1 MRTDTN
7 TEEYWGIDGGYAGV
21 GFDAYGSYS
30 ITSCPGAGWTVCSPL
45 TPNGIGIRGSQ
56 QTHYK
61 MIQSVTASQPL
72 NMVTSVRND
81 ARSTVTVSVSPN
93 QIMSVTIDYHDG
105 NGPVAELS
113 GIDLKTINGTDAY
126 PYTFKIGFS
135 GSTGG
140 LKGYHEIRNLGIET
154 LDPSLR
160 VDLASNQQNL
170 TQGDLTSFM
179 ATVSNDASAAPTLGT
194 ITTAVTLPDGIV
206 PQSASGNGW
215 TCSVN
220 GQIVNCSRPGSGAS
234 VLQSGVSAP
243 AITITARVSSSATLG
258 TRSLSATANTIA
270 NAGSSNANL
279 DITIVPPA
287 NPQASV
293 PSAPN
298 TGNGLNLAQV
308 IIMSGLTFVLGI
320 AIIAI
325 GRSVRRHR

>member
-30 ITSCPGAGWTVCSPL
+30 ITSCPGAGWTGCSPL
-45 TPNGIGIRGSQ
+45 TPNGIGIRESQ
-56 QTHYK
+56 QAHYE

-126 PYTFKIGFS
+126 PDTFKIGFS

-170 TQGDLTSFM
+170 TQVDLTSFM

-206 PQSASGNGW
+206 PQSA
-215 TCSVN
+215 
-220 GQIVNCSRPGSGAS
+220 
-234 VLQSGVSAP
+234 
-243 AITITARVSSSATLG
+243 
-258 TRSLSATANTIA
+258 
-270 NAGSSNANL
+270 
-279 DITIVPPA
+279 
-287 NPQASV
+287 
-293 PSAPN
+293 
-298 TGNGLNLAQV
+298 
-308 IIMSGLTFVLGI
+308 
-320 AIIAI
+320 
-325 GRSVRRHR
+325 